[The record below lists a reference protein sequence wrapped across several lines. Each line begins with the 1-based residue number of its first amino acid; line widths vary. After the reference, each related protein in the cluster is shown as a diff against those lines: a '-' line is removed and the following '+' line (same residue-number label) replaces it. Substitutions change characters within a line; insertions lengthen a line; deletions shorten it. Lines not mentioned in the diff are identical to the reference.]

1 MKVISL
7 SVLLMMPLV
16 GATVAAEAPQMV
28 TAERPTGSAE
38 QKGAAPAA
46 APSGQKKAAPA
57 AAPQAT
63 RHGFGHK
70 VLLYIPNRIF
80 DVLDVVRARVRIG
93 PGFSVAA
100 RVTKYT
106 DVFLGAYKSF
116 YIGLPGPRQIPRVP
130 WPGGIESRSGL
141 AASVADD
148 TVTSYDSNPR
158 YSVTEAGVGVQAIL
172 VGAEAGVDVAEV
184 FDLAL
189 GLLFIDFRED
199 DL

>member
-1 MKVISL
+1 MKASFKPFLITL
-7 SVLLMMPLV
+7 ILACPAF
-16 GATVAAEAPQMV
+16 GAESPRPANPAQPAYPTGVAAQ
-28 TAERPTGSAE
+28 RE
-38 QKGAAPAA
+38 QP
-46 APSGQKKAAPA
+46 
-57 AAPQAT
+57 AAPQAPKQAA
-63 RHGFGHK
+63 RQASHHGFGHK
-70 VLLYIPNRIF
+70 LLCYLPNRLF
-80 DVLDVVRARVRIG
+80 DVFDVVRARVRIG
-93 PGFSVAA
+93 PGLAVGA

-106 DVFLGAYKSF
+106 DIFMGAYNTF

-158 YSVTEAGVGVQAIL
+158 YSPTEAGLGVQAL
-172 VGAEAGVDVAEV
+172 LAGAEVGVDVAEV